1 MKRSILLTLLLC
13 VAFSLSA
20 QIRVF
25 GITLFKPAQKFWWY
39 KQTTTDTDVDA
50 DIGSA
55 VCDSV
60 YQKNQP
66 SGGGWSKTRPV
77 FVKVFDC
84 NDNNS
89 LINHSA
95 TDVCNGIDDNCNGL
109 VDEQSLFITY
119 WFDTDGDGYGD
130 ANNTVSACIQPDGA
144 VTNSGDC
151 NDNDATVH
159 LPMPYFVD
167 ADVDGFGSYQVFICS
182 SVAPFGYSLVGGDC
196 NDTISGINP
205 LAQESFNG
213 IDDNC
218 NGLIDEGFSLT
229 KKEIN
234 GFCNELWQWDRSH
247 TSIDVFSEPFN
258 SNYLSLNP
266 KSGTFNNAMAN
277 IHQPLPVG
285 ITGFGYNFDGCSPY
299 PNSTAQ
305 CTNPS
310 NCNGDGVGCYDQT
323 FDFYEKTCQYYSS
336 HNISLLVNI
345 NPYITTWNGQKWFI
359 DVPIQKGVKIQGVL
373 MGTELS
379 NPTWY
384 ANSYYFPNGGSSYV
398 TYFNKV
404 ADSIHRYYPS
414 IPVFMWVAN
423 VWAQKGNDYNFDNA
437 VTSTHADAIAIY
449 GQTKDIVNRITV
461 SSQNWTESQAAD
473 SVLSFSWWLN
483 QWTNRVKTKFGNKK
497 IALLTA
503 GTNPVEPQ
511 IGESFMG
518 LMQTE
523 YEFMCFQFDTNIVQS
538 QYYRTRSL
546 FLQNNG
552 TSLQTQIFSKRGKL
566 YQDTTYQ
573 EQIQT
578 YNQKIIG
585 WKTVDYEGKECI
597 EIINFSDT
605 DYVITGDVE
614 GWYVNNMLDS
624 PTNSVYYT
632 VVNTVKARSISF
644 ISNDI
649 TK

>member
-196 NDTISGINP
+196 NDTVSGINP
-205 LAQESFNG
+205 LAQESF
-213 IDDNC
+213 
-218 NGLIDEGFSLT
+218 
-229 KKEIN
+229 
-234 GFCNELWQWDRSH
+234 
-247 TSIDVFSEPFN
+247 
-258 SNYLSLNP
+258 
-266 KSGTFNNAMAN
+266 
-277 IHQPLPVG
+277 
-285 ITGFGYNFDGCSPY
+285 
-299 PNSTAQ
+299 
-305 CTNPS
+305 
-310 NCNGDGVGCYDQT
+310 
-323 FDFYEKTCQYYSS
+323 
-336 HNISLLVNI
+336 
-345 NPYITTWNGQKWFI
+345 
-359 DVPIQKGVKIQGVL
+359 
-373 MGTELS
+373 
-379 NPTWY
+379 
-384 ANSYYFPNGGSSYV
+384 
-398 TYFNKV
+398 
-404 ADSIHRYYPS
+404 HR
-414 IPVFMWVAN
+414 
-423 VWAQKGNDYNFDNA
+423 
-437 VTSTHADAIAIY
+437 
-449 GQTKDIVNRITV
+449 
-461 SSQNWTESQAAD
+461 
-473 SVLSFSWWLN
+473 
-483 QWTNRVKTKFGNKK
+483 
-497 IALLTA
+497 
-503 GTNPVEPQ
+503 
-511 IGESFMG
+511 
-518 LMQTE
+518 
-523 YEFMCFQFDTNIVQS
+523 
-538 QYYRTRSL
+538 
-546 FLQNNG
+546 
-552 TSLQTQIFSKRGKL
+552 
-566 YQDTTYQ
+566 
-573 EQIQT
+573 
-578 YNQKIIG
+578 
-585 WKTVDYEGKECI
+585 WK
-597 EIINFSDT
+597 
-605 DYVITGDVE
+605 
-614 GWYVNNMLDS
+614 
-624 PTNSVYYT
+624 
-632 VVNTVKARSISF
+632 
-644 ISNDI
+644 
-649 TK
+649 